1 MLVMEAYSQTLR
13 PYFSNCC
20 ESSMVFAA
28 PYNGDGVTDREDVGR
43 CLRRSL
49 HGVQCCESV
58 RETVA
63 SFLVSP

>member
-1 MLVMEAYSQTLR
+1 
-13 PYFSNCC
+13 
-20 ESSMVFAA
+20 MVFAA
-28 PYNGDGVTDREDVGR
+28 PYNGDGVTGREDVGR

-49 HGVQCCESV
+49 CGVQRCDSV

>member
-1 MLVMEAYSQTLR
+1 
-13 PYFSNCC
+13 
-20 ESSMVFAA
+20 MVFAA
-28 PYNGDGVTDREDVGR
+28 PYNGDGVTDHEDVGR

-49 HGVQCCESV
+49 HGVQRCDSV